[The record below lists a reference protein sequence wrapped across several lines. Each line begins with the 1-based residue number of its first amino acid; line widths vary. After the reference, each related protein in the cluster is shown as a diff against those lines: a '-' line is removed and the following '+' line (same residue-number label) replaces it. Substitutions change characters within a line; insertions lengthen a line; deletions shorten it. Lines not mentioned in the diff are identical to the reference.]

1 MSGPLSDRELKR
13 RERRAPLAPCLGHFF
28 LRFSIILFSF
38 FVAAG
43 FGRAQ
48 TTNVYDLR
56 TFGAVGDGATPDTKP
71 LQDAIDKCS
80 AAGGGTVLVTG
91 GKFVTGTFYLKSDV
105 TLRVDSGAMI
115 LGSTNIADY
124 TTDTDRTMYNEPYM
138 NRCLIFARDAKNIS
152 IEGGGTID
160 GQGKSFPNKGD
171 REKNCPKMIRLLNCS
186 HVRVHEITLQWP
198 ASWTSE
204 WRYCDDL
211 AFDNVTI
218 MSRGISNGD
227 GLDFDGC
234 TNVRV
239 TNSNFNC
246 GDDCVCLQTS
256 LTNKPCKDIY
266 IANCSFSGRWAGIRI
281 GLLSRGNFEDV
292 TMTNCSFSNHNDS
305 GLKIQM
311 NEGAEMKNMIFT
323 HLSMTNV
330 PRPLFLTFCQK
341 NAWVD
346 APRDELPLMKSVR
359 NLQFDHIA
367 VDDETGAKNSG
378 FVIIG
383 MPGHPVENLTFSD
396 IRAIFPGGGTAED
409 ATNSVAEFT
418 PENLGNRWPEIGSLQ
433 KTVPAHGLFAHHV
446 KGITLNNVE
455 FITKTPDARPAVVF
469 SDVTESKTDESIEPV
484 NSP

>member
-1 MSGPLSDRELKR
+1 MRKIQRL
-13 RERRAPLAPCLGHFF
+13 
-28 LRFSIILFSF
+28 ILFSF

-43 FGRAQ
+43 LCRAQ
-48 TTNVYDLR
+48 TNVYDIN
-56 TFGAVGDGATPDTKP
+56 TFGAAGDGVTLDTKA
-71 LQDAIDKCS
+71 LQAAIDKCS
-80 AAGGGTVLVTG
+80 TAGGGTVLVAG
-91 GKFVTGTFYLKSDV
+91 GKFVTGTFYLKNDV

-152 IEGGGTID
+152 IEGQGVID

-171 REKNCPKMIRLLNCS
+171 RERNRPKMIRLLNCS
-186 HVRVHEITLQWP
+186 HIRVRDITLQWP

-204 WRYCDDL
+204 WRYCDGL
-211 AFDNVTI
+211 AFDHVAI
-218 MSRGISNGD
+218 HSRGISNGD

-239 TNSNFNC
+239 TNSQFDC

-256 LTNKPCKDIY
+256 LTNKPCKNVY
-266 IANCSFSGRWAGIRI
+266 IANCSFTGRWAGIRI

-292 TMTNCSFSNHNDS
+292 TMTNCTFNNHNDS

-311 NEGAEMKNMIFT
+311 NEGAEMRDMVFT
-323 HLSMTNV
+323 HLTMTNV

-346 APRDELPLMKSVR
+346 APWNELPPMKSVR
-359 NLQFDHIA
+359 NLQFDHIT
-367 VDDETGAKNSG
+367 VDDENGAKNSG

-383 MPGHPVENLTFSD
+383 MPGHPVENLLFSD
-396 IRAIFPGGGTAED
+396 IRATFPGGGTEDD
-409 ATNSVAEFT
+409 ATNDVAELT
-418 PENLGNRWPEIGSLQ
+418 PENLGNRWPEIGSLR
-433 KTVPAHGLFAHHV
+433 KIIPAHGLFAHHV
-446 KGITLNNVE
+446 KGVTLVNVG
-455 FITKTPDARPAVVF
+455 FDTKTSDARPAVTF
-469 SDVTESKTDESIEPV
+469 QDVAEIKTDESAKPV
-484 NSP
+484 TLP

>member
-1 MSGPLSDRELKR
+1 MKTMKKT
-13 RERRAPLAPCLGHFF
+13 
-28 LRFSIILFSF
+28 LRFILLSCF
-38 FVAAG
+38 FATG
-43 FGRAQ
+43 FCRAQ
-48 TTNVYDLR
+48 TTNIYDLH
-56 TFGAVGDGATPDTKP
+56 TFGAVGDGVTLDTKP
-71 LQDAIDKCS
+71 LQAAIDKCS
-80 AAGGGTVLVTG
+80 AAGSGTVLVAG

-152 IEGGGTID
+152 IEGQGTID
-160 GQGKSFPNKGD
+160 GQGKSFPNPGD
-171 REKNCPKMIRLLNCS
+171 RQRNRPKMIRLLNCS
-186 HVRVHEITLQWP
+186 HIRVRDITLQWP

-204 WRYCDDL
+204 WRCCDDL

-227 GLDFDGC
+227 GLDFDGS

-239 TNSNFNC
+239 TNSKFNC

-266 IANCSFSGRWAGIRI
+266 IADCSFSGRWAGIRI

-292 TMTNCSFSNHNDS
+292 TMTNCTFNDHNDS

-311 NEGAEMKNMIFT
+311 NEGAEMKNMVFT
-323 HLSMTNV
+323 HLTMTNV

-346 APRDELPLMKSVR
+346 APWGELPPMKSVR
-359 NLQFDHIA
+359 NLQFDHIT
-367 VDDETGAKNSG
+367 VNDESGAKNSG

-383 MPGHPVENLTFSD
+383 MPGHPVENLSFSD
-396 IRAIFPGGGTAED
+396 IRAIFPGGGTEED
-409 ATNSVAEFT
+409 ATNNVVELT
-418 PENLGNRWPEIGSLQ
+418 PENLNNRWPEIGSLQ
-433 KTVPAHGLFAHHV
+433 KTVPARGLFAHHV
-446 KGITLNNVE
+446 KGITLHNVE
-455 FITKTPDARPAVVF
+455 FNTKTPDARPAVTF
-469 SDVTESKTDESIEPV
+469 QDVTEIKTDELAKPV
-484 NSP
+484 TLP

>member
-1 MSGPLSDRELKR
+1 MRTT
-13 RERRAPLAPCLGHFF
+13 
-28 LRFSIILFSF
+28 LRFILLSCLF
-38 FVAAG
+38 AAAICQ
-43 FGRAQ
+43 AQ
-48 TTNVYDLR
+48 TTNIYDLR
-56 TFGAVGDGATPDTKP
+56 AFGAVGDGATLDTKA

-80 AAGGGTVLVTG
+80 AAGGGTVLVAG

-124 TTDTDRTMYNEPYM
+124 TTDTDRTMYGGEPYM
-138 NRCLIFARDAKNIS
+138 NRCLIFAKDAKNIT
-152 IEGGGTID
+152 IEGQGIID
-160 GQGKSFPNKGD
+160 GRGKSFPSPGD
-171 REKNCPKMIRLLNCS
+171 RQRNRPKMIRFLRCS
-186 HVRVHEITLQWP
+186 NIRVHDITLQWP

-204 WRYCDDL
+204 WRYCDDM
-211 AFDNVTI
+211 AFDNVSI
-218 MSRGISNGD
+218 WSRGISNGD

-234 TNVRV
+234 TKVRV
-239 TNSNFNC
+239 TNSKFDN
-246 GDDCVCLQTS
+246 GDDCICLQTS
-256 LTNKPCKDIY
+256 LTDKPCKDIY

-311 NEGAEMKNMIFT
+311 NEGAEMKNMVFT
-323 HLSMTNV
+323 HLTMTNV

-346 APRDELPLMKSVR
+346 APRELPPMKFVR
-359 NLQFDHIA
+359 NLQFDHIT
-367 VDDETGAKNSG
+367 VDNETGTKNSA

-409 ATNSVAEFT
+409 ATNIVAELT
-418 PENLGNRWPEIGSLQ
+418 PENLGGRWPEIGGLK
-433 KTVPAHGLFAHHV
+433 KTIPAHGLFAHHV
-446 KGITLNNVE
+446 KGITLRNVE
-455 FITKTPDARPAVVF
+455 FSTKTPDARPAVDF
-469 SDVTESKTDESIEPV
+469 SDVTESKTDESIKPTI
-484 NSP
+484 SP